1 MDKNEL
7 KEKIIELNYK
17 LLVNF
22 DDKEKVKK
30 LRKELLNLIDIY
42 LEHE

>member
-1 MDKNEL
+1 MNKNEL

-42 LEHE
+42 LGHE

>member
-42 LEHE
+42 LGHE